1 MVKARPLADRFWE
14 KVDKSG
20 DCWLWTGAITNGY
33 GVIHSGATHVFA
45 HRAAYEMSVQP
56 IPEGLVIDHLCRVP
70 RCVNPSHLEA
80 VTHAEN
86 VRRGN
91 ACLRGAARKMTAR
104 RVEQKGEETK
114 EGEVNMADDIET
126 IEPHTVVAEQKRYP
140 PKWLSAYAGP
150 RKMGP
155 QEALDYVLKKNRSNS
170 DAARELGI
178 SPLTLYRNM
187 KKWGVRVER

>member
-1 MVKARPLADRFWE
+1 MVLARPLADRFWE
-14 KVDKSG
+14 KVDKTG
-20 DCWLWTGAITNGY
+20 DCWLWTGALVNGY
-33 GVIHSGATHVFA
+33 GVIHSGTKHTFA
-45 HRAAYEMSVQP
+45 HRVAYEMLSHP
-56 IPEGLVIDHLCRVP
+56 IPAGLVIDHLCRTP
-70 RCVNPSHLEA
+70 RCVNPAHLEP
-80 VTHAEN
+80 VTHTEN

-91 ACLRGAARKMTAR
+91 STLRGAARKKPVRKM
-104 RVEQKGEETK
+104 EQEIQEVP
-114 EGEVNMADDIET
+114 EGEVNMANDIET
-126 IEPHTVVAEQKRYP
+126 IEPHTVVVEQKRYP

-187 KKWGVRVER
+187 KKWGVKVER